1 MALSSWIATL
11 AICLGA
17 GAQAPQKPPEQNAPG
32 QKAASEQAAALD
44 QDGPDQQPDAT
55 EAKKPR
61 EPVDVPAVADAA
73 IAWLV
78 DNQNPDGSW
87 GSHRSP
93 RPIEVLASIPG
104 SQDAFRVATTALCV
118 TALQESP
125 RAGEKGAQAVEKAI
139 AWLLENY
146 DVKRQSGLEHY
157 NVWSFGYTLQAFGE
171 RLEAQPEHSR
181 AADMRAACARLIEK
195 LGMYQ
200 TLDGGWGY
208 LSLNGVPTFQPS
220 DTSMSFTTATILV
233 GLDRARAAGVELP
246 EKMIARAADHVR
258 RSRLPDG
265 AFLYGE
271 YLEYR
276 PRHGINQRKGSA
288 CRNPLCH
295 YALDLFGEAPKADA
309 YVESLRD
316 LLVRHA
322 SFQKAAVRRPIPHES
337 WYSISGYF
345 YLYGH
350 AYAAYVLEHLP
361 KDQQRDL
368 WPLLVDAVMYCHQ
381 PDGSFWD
388 YPLYSYHKP
397 YGTAFALIA
406 LTRALAAQGG

>member
-1 MALSSWIATL
+1 MAAWLCVAAL
-11 AICLGA
+11 ALLLPR
-17 GAQAPQKPPEQNAPG
+17 GAQAPVVQEPSKQEP
-32 QKAASEQAAALD
+32 
-44 QDGPDQQPDAT
+44 
-55 EAKKPR
+55 AKQEPAKERP
-61 EPVDVPAVADAA
+61 PVDVPAVVDAA
-73 IAWLV
+73 VAWLV
-78 DNQNPDGSW
+78 ENQAADGSW
-87 GSHRSP
+87 GSHHSP

-104 SQDAFRVATTALCV
+104 SQDAFRVSTTALCV
-118 TALQESP
+118 TALQECP
-125 RAGEKGAQAVEKAI
+125 RAGDAGAKAVEKAI

-171 RLEAQPEHSR
+171 RLGAQPEHPR
-181 AADMRAACARLIEK
+181 AADMRKACEHLALK
-195 LGMYQ
+195 LGTYQ

-208 LSLNGVPTFQPS
+208 LSLHEVPTFQPS

-233 GLDRARAAGVELP
+233 GLDRARTAGVELS
-246 EKMIARAADHVR
+246 EKMIERATDHVL

-271 YLEYR
+271 YLKYL

-295 YALDLFGEAPKADA
+295 YALDLFGVAPSPGA

-322 SFQKAAVRRPIPHES
+322 SFQRAAVRRPIPHES
-337 WYSISGYF
+337 WYAVSGYF

-350 AYAAYVLEHLP
+350 AYAAYVLERLP
-361 KDQQRDL
+361 EAQQRDL
-368 WPLLVDAVMYCHQ
+368 WPTLVDAVLYCHQ

-388 YPLYSYHKP
+388 YPLYSYHKA

-406 LTRALAAQGG
+406 LTRALAARGA